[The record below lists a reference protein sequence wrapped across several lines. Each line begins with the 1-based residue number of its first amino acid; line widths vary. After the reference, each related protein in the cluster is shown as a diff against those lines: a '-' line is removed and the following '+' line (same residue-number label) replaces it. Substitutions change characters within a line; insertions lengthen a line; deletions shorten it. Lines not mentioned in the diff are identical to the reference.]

1 MGLPKNFQ
9 QTVNLNKRVEAL
21 NDLTFYNF
29 TYKLVFTNKL
39 VEEIYTDESLYNNLE
54 DFLGELKFLGNKIG
68 EGSNRISAL
77 DYEQAETKLHEWLN
91 KAIQNDLITE
101 YSIKNVVQKSF
112 NEELEEM
119 GLNNILNYNRD

>member
-39 VEEIYTDESLYNNLE
+39 VEEIYKDESLYNSLE

-77 DYEQAETKLHEWLN
+77 DYEQAESKLHEWLN

-101 YSIKNVVQKSF
+101 YSIKDVVQKSF